1 MQEIQSVKVE
11 LKADIGSV
19 NAKVMEATDEIHGIK
34 TQLNKV
40 TGELKADI
48 LDLQEHGL
56 KASNDETTALKEQV
70 AELQADMREMTQRDI
85 RKTNL
90 VVFNLPESEAED
102 AENRKSHDKERFLQ
116 LCDEMDIEGI
126 TVTGVTRLQASAQR
140 GQAGAT
146 NVNPAPRPLRVR
158 VESEAMRTK
167 VVNQGRVLRMS
178 ENESTRQVFLKRDMT
193 PLERADMRCRREK
206 WRQKRANQDGPD
218 NPPPNH
224 PPEM

>member
-1 MQEIQSVKVE
+1 MAQAMQEIQSVKVE

-40 TGELKADI
+40 TSELKADI
-48 LDLQEHGL
+48 LDLKEHGL

-70 AELQADMREMTQRDI
+70 AEEMTHRDI
-85 RKTNL
+85 RKNNL

-158 VESEAMRTK
+158 VESEAMGTK
-167 VVNQGRVLRMS
+167 VVNQERVLRMS
-178 ENESTRQVFLKRDMT
+178 ENESTRQVF
-193 PLERADMRCRREK
+193 
-206 WRQKRANQDGPD
+206 
-218 NPPPNH
+218 
-224 PPEM
+224 